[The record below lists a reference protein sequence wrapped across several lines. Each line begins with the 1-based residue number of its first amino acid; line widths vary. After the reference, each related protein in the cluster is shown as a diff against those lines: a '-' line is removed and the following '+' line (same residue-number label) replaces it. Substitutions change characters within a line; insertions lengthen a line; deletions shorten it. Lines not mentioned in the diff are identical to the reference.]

1 MISFLTFQGAIS
13 KNRVKVFD
21 QPSRNDSMIISLKK
35 SDLSNRTTEVLAQ
48 TFIGQTIYVG
58 WPHLSEAK
66 VIKISDSC
74 NVYTRNMI
82 NGLVTSVNNER
93 WKTDVRA
100 IQEQ

>member
-1 MISFLTFQGAIS
+1 
-13 KNRVKVFD
+13 
-21 QPSRNDSMIISLKK
+21 MIISLKK
-35 SDLSNRTTEVLAQ
+35 SDFSNKPTEVLAE

-74 NVYTRNMI
+74 NVYTRPL
-82 NGLVTSVNNER
+82 NGPVMSVNNEK
-93 WKTDVRA
+93 WKADVRA